1 MAMKILRVIYIVPLV
16 FLLFTSFSFAETGGV
31 DNIFSFGV
39 GLRALGMGGA
49 FIAMDNDPTLAYWN
63 PGAMAFNQ
71 YKEISL
77 FGTRTIADTYYF
89 AGFYTNP
96 TTNLGTLGIGA
107 IGIYTNG
114 IESYDENA
122 SPITGADTNY
132 VHYQIL
138 LSYGYNFRF
147 GLGLG
152 ATAKIEQMKITDYR
166 GTGASF
172 DVGAY
177 YNPPTRLPWLS
188 LGLVVQDVYGTG
200 IKLDEEFEK
209 NTRIYKAGLAANFL
223 LTEKTRLSFALDSRF
238 YTDNYN
244 PNPGGFLYDFSFGT
258 ELAFSETL
266 MIRAG
271 YKNFS
276 PQYINFPV
284 GISVGLGVRLF
295 QKSRKEDR
303 ERGGFGIDYAVTFED
318 SEWQGPAELL
328 MRIGLSYRFGKSVDE
343 QAMDE
348 AARIQQRIDDE
359 KIKLD
364 EKHKGEISK
373 LNAQHDEELSQLRA
387 QHTVKL
393 FQLREQHNVEKKS
406 IIKEKEQELAKKLD
420 EVDEETR
427 KELIAQHDAE
437 TKIALQELSLKHD
450 REITELERGHIDKV
464 TELESNFEGDKE
476 NEAFKSEKYSLGIQL
491 FIDEKYEEALIEFD
505 TITKFDP
512 GYLNVQEYIGRI
524 NATTKD
530 VRSYSPEIL
539 EFYYTGIDLFVQ
551 KNYKDAIAEWEKIL
565 DIDKYNKL
573 ALRNIK
579 EANRRLKRLK
589 ELGIE

>member
-1 MAMKILRVIYIVPLV
+1 MLPLV
-16 FLLFTSFSFAETGGV
+16 FLLFTAFSFAETGGV

-138 LSYGYNFRF
+138 LSYGYNFRWGSELEG

-152 ATAKIEQMKITDYR
+152 ATAKIEQIKITDYK

-177 YNPPTRLPWLS
+177 YNPTRLPWLS

-209 NTRIYKAGLAANFL
+209 NTRIYKAGLATNFL
-223 LTEKTRLSFALDSRF
+223 LTENKKIRLSFALDSRF

-271 YKNFS
+271 YNNFS

-295 QKSRKEDR
+295 QKSRKEGR

-328 MRIGLSYRFGKSVDE
+328 MRIGLSYRFGKS
-343 QAMDE
+343 MDE
-348 AARIQQRIDDE
+348 KKKDREEEILVLIDTAIADLNE
-359 KIKLD
+359 QHGADIAD
-364 EKHKGEISK
+364 
-373 LNAQHDEELSQLRA
+373 LNAQHEADIADLNA
-387 QHTVKL
+387 QH
-393 FQLREQHNVEKKS
+393 
-406 IIKEKEQELAKKLD
+406 
-420 EVDEETR
+420 
-427 KELIAQHDAE
+427 
-437 TKIALQELSLKHD
+437 
-450 REITELERGHIDKV
+450 
-464 TELESNFEGDKE
+464 
-476 NEAFKSEKYSLGIQL
+476 
-491 FIDEKYEEALIEFD
+491 
-505 TITKFDP
+505 
-512 GYLNVQEYIGRI
+512 
-524 NATTKD
+524 
-530 VRSYSPEIL
+530 
-539 EFYYTGIDLFVQ
+539 
-551 KNYKDAIAEWEKIL
+551 
-565 DIDKYNKL
+565 
-573 ALRNIK
+573 
-579 EANRRLKRLK
+579 
-589 ELGIE
+589 

>member
-1 MAMKILRVIYIVPLV
+1 MLPLV
-16 FLLFTSFSFAETGGV
+16 FLLFTAFSFAETGGV

-132 VHYQIL
+132 IHYQIL

-177 YNPPTRLPWLS
+177 YNPPRLPWLS

-244 PNPGGFLYDFSFGT
+244 SVPGGFLYDFSFGT
-258 ELAFSETL
+258 EVAFSETL

-328 MRIGLSYRFGKSVDE
+328 MRIGLSYRFGKSIKEQIQDE
-343 QAMDE
+343 EEKIQDLIKKAIEELNVQHETYIEDLNVQHETKIEDLTARHKKGIEDLNVQYDEEKQLIDKEYAEKEAALISEGLEKDE
-348 AARIQQRIDDE
+348 ATNRLKEE
-359 KIKLD
+359 K
-364 EKHKGEISK
+364 EEEITLLK
-373 LNAQHDEELSQLRA
+373 AEHEAAVTGLNAQHGLELSGLSDD
-387 QHTVKL
+387 H
-393 FQLREQHNVEKKS
+393 
-406 IIKEKEQELAKKLD
+406 KKLMG
-420 EVDEETR
+420 
-427 KELIAQHDAE
+427 AE
-437 TKIALQELSLKHD
+437 TL
-450 REITELERGHIDKV
+450 
-464 TELESNFEGDKE
+464 
-476 NEAFKSEKYSLGIQL
+476 KSEGYARGLQFFS
-491 FIDEKYEEALIEFD
+491 DEQYQEALDEFEAVAELD
-505 TITKFDP
+505 DN
-512 GYLNVQEYIGRI
+512 YVEVQEYIQRSEAGL
-524 NATTKD
+524 KD
-530 VRSYSPEIL
+530 MDSYSEEIMKI
-539 EFYYTGIDLFVQ
+539 YSTGIGLFVQ
-551 KNYKDAIAEWEKIL
+551 KKYTEAIAEWDKIIK
-565 DIDKYNKL
+565 IDEYNKL

-579 EANRRLKRLK
+579 EANRRLKRLE
-589 ELGIE
+589 ELGIEE

>member
-1 MAMKILRVIYIVPLV
+1 MLPLV
-16 FLLFTSFSFAETGGV
+16 FLLFTAFSFAETGGV

-132 VHYQIL
+132 IHYQIL
-138 LSYGYNFRF
+138 LSYGYNFSF

-177 YNPPTRLPWLS
+177 YNPPKLPWLS
-188 LGLVVQDVYGTG
+188 LGLVVQDAYGTG

-209 NTRIYKAGLAANFL
+209 NTRIYKAGLATNFL
-223 LTEKTRLSFALDSRF
+223 ITEKKKTRLSFALDSRF

-244 PNPGGFLYDFSFGT
+244 PVPGGFLYDFSFGT

-295 QKSRKEDR
+295 QKSRKEGR

-328 MRIGLSYRFGKSVDE
+328 MRVGLSYRFGKSVDE
-343 QAMDE
+343 QKKEREEEIQVLIDTAIEETTERYKEEIENLNVQHE
-348 AARIQQRIDDE
+348 ADVADLNTR
-359 KIKLD
+359 
-364 EKHKGEISK
+364 HKADTAD
-373 LNAQHDEELSQLRA
+373 LNVQY
-387 QHTVKL
+387 
-393 FQLREQHNVEKKS
+393 
-406 IIKEKEQELAKKLD
+406 KEKEQRIEDEYAKKEAALISEGQEKEEEINQLKEEKEKEINRLTEEHEADVEDLNTRHDRVLSGLSLDHKNRMRDETLKSEGYARGLQFFSDGQYQEALD
-420 EVDEETR
+420 EFEDVA
-427 KELIAQHDAE
+427 ELDDNYIEVQD
-437 TKIALQELSLKHD
+437 
-450 REITELERGHIDKV
+450 
-464 TELESNFEGDKE
+464 
-476 NEAFKSEKYSLGIQL
+476 YIQL
-491 FIDEKYEEALIEFD
+491 SKAGM
-505 TITKFDP
+505 KDP
-512 GYLNVQEYIGRI
+512 G
-524 NATTKD
+524 
-530 VRSYSPEIL
+530 SYSQEIL
-539 EFYYTGIDLFVQ
+539 DIYFRGMDLFRLQ
-551 KNYKDAIAEWEKIL
+551 NYKEAKAEWEKIL
-565 DIDKYNKL
+565 KIDKYNKL
-573 ALRNIK
+573 ARKNIK
-579 EANRRLKRLK
+579 EAESRIERLK
-589 ELGIE
+589 ELDIEE

>member
-1 MAMKILRVIYIVPLV
+1 MLPLV
-16 FLLFTSFSFAETGGV
+16 FLLFTAFSFAETGGV

-132 VHYQIL
+132 IHYQIL

-177 YNPPTRLPWLS
+177 YNPPKLPWLS

-209 NTRIYKAGLAANFL
+209 NTRIYKAGLATNFL
-223 LTEKTRLSFALDSRF
+223 ITEKKKTRLSFALDSRF

-244 PNPGGFLYDFSFGT
+244 PVPGGFLYDFSFGT

-271 YKNFS
+271 YKSFS

-295 QKSRKEDR
+295 RKSRKEDR

-328 MRIGLSYRFGKSVDE
+328 MRIGLSYRFGKSIKEQIQVEKDKIQEAIKKATDDLKDQHKAEITDLKVQHEVDIADINKKHE
-343 QAMDE
+343 ENTEDLKTQYDE
-348 AARIQQRIDDE
+348 EKQRIDEEYAVKVAALESEGQE
-359 KIKLD
+359 KEEEINLLKAEKEEEINLLKEEHGAKVADLNTRHDRVLSGLSLDHENRIREETLKSEGYSRGLEFFSDGHYQEALD
-364 EKHKGEISK
+364 EFE
-373 LNAQHDEELSQLRA
+373 AVEELDDNYIEVQDYIELSIAGMKDISSYSQEIQDIYR
-387 QHTVKL
+387 
-393 FQLREQHNVEKKS
+393 NG
-406 IIKEKEQELAKKLD
+406 
-420 EVDEETR
+420 
-427 KELIAQHDAE
+427 
-437 TKIALQELSLKHD
+437 IALFV
-450 REITELERGHIDKV
+450 DK
-464 TELESNFEGDKE
+464 KYA
-476 NEAFKSEKYSLGIQL
+476 EA
-491 FIDEKYEEALIEFD
+491 IE
-505 TITKFDP
+505 
-512 GYLNVQEYIGRI
+512 
-524 NATTKD
+524 
-530 VRSYSPEIL
+530 
-539 EFYYTGIDLFVQ
+539 
-551 KNYKDAIAEWEKIL
+551 EWEKIL
-565 DIDKYNKL
+565 KDNPNNTLARKYKKI
-573 ALRNIK
+573 A
-579 EANRRLKRLK
+579 ESRLKKLK
-589 ELGIE
+589 DLGIEE